1 MLRETLMS
9 AVCHYR
15 PSGAFGGNEGGP
27 PDVGQFL
34 LAIAPQAFGNHGSFS
49 ERLEIMLEALCE
61 DEGVRLPGDSRW
73 GNRKRAAQDGI
84 EVPKALIET
93 LEAYA

>member
-1 MLRETLMS
+1 MS
-9 AVCHYR
+9 ASCHYR

-34 LAIAPQAFGNHGSFS
+34 LAIAPQAFGNHGDFS
-49 ERLEIMLEALCE
+49 GRLNEMLEALCE

-73 GNRKRAAQDGI
+73 ANRERAAQDGI
-84 EVPKALIET
+84 EVPKVLIET
-93 LEAYA
+93 LAGYA